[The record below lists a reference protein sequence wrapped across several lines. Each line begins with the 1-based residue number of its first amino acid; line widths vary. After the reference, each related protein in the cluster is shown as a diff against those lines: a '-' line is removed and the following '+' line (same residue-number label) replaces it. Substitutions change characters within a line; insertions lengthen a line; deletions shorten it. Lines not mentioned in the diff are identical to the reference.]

1 MSDSEIIK
9 LKKQINLLNEYN
21 TELKSQLED
30 QVNQMG
36 EIQSKYNNL
45 FNKYKNTIN
54 QNNLVKDKETIQ
66 KMIENSLVEE
76 KEKNNIL
83 NKNYELISKKISSY
97 EKLIEEKE
105 IYINKLVSENTN
117 LKRDLINLSKDN
129 EKYNYSYTRKLEKEN
144 EIINNDKKKLVEDLN
159 KISDQMEDII
169 RENRM
174 LRQMAD
180 VPENFGI
187 DISKVKLGERIKI
200 EDYKTKIRLLVHQID
215 ELETER
221 AQIKHNIYFLAS
233 SLQLNEP
240 PFNLLTKEQKVDL
253 AIYAK
258 KLYEQKNINDI
269 NNIEINKCKNCIELN
284 KIIEEKEK
292 YIKKLEE
299 ELKGKEKIKHNR
311 LNSTDISSFNRNKRY
326 DQLEDSNYQENSS
339 INSDQMNEIRNLLKQ
354 SKEEIEIALNNKIN
368 VNNKGNVYNLFQY
381 NNNFFLNQNSM
392 NSIKNNKANE
402 KKYKRGNN
410 Y

>member
-66 KMIENSLVEE
+66 KIIENSLVEE

-105 IYINKLVSENTN
+105 IYINKLVTENTN

-200 EDYKTKIRLLVHQID
+200 EDYKTKIRLLIHQID

>member
-1 MSDSEIIK
+1 MSESEIIK

-21 TELKSQLED
+21 AELKSQLED
-30 QVNQMG
+30 QINQMG
-36 EIQSKYNNL
+36 EIQSKYNKL

-105 IYINKLVSENTN
+105 IYINKLVTENNN

-200 EDYKTKIRLLVHQID
+200 EDYKTKIRLLIHQID

>member
-105 IYINKLVSENTN
+105 IYINKLVTENTN

-200 EDYKTKIRLLVHQID
+200 EDYKTKIRLLIHQID

>member
-1 MSDSEIIK
+1 MFESEIIK

-21 TELKSQLED
+21 AELKSQLED
-30 QVNQMG
+30 QINQMG
-36 EIQSKYNNL
+36 EIQSKYNKL
-45 FNKYKNTIN
+45 SNKYKNIIN

-105 IYINKLVSENTN
+105 IYINKLVTENNN

-129 EKYNYSYTRKLEKEN
+129 EKYDYFYTRKLEKEN

-200 EDYKTKIRLLVHQID
+200 EDYKTKIRLLIHQID

-253 AIYAK
+253 AIYTK
-258 KLYEQKNINDI
+258 KLYEQKNIN
-269 NNIEINKCKNCIELN
+269 
-284 KIIEEKEK
+284 II
-292 YIKKLEE
+292 
-299 ELKGKEKIKHNR
+299 
-311 LNSTDISSFNRNKRY
+311 
-326 DQLEDSNYQENSS
+326 
-339 INSDQMNEIRNLLKQ
+339 
-354 SKEEIEIALNNKIN
+354 
-368 VNNKGNVYNLFQY
+368 
-381 NNNFFLNQNSM
+381 
-392 NSIKNNKANE
+392 
-402 KKYKRGNN
+402 
-410 Y
+410 

>member
-1 MSDSEIIK
+1 MFESEIIK

-105 IYINKLVSENTN
+105 IYINKLVTENTN

-200 EDYKTKIRLLVHQID
+200 EDYKTKIRLLIHQID

-233 SLQLNEP
+233 SLQLKEP

-253 AIYAK
+253 AIFAK
-258 KLYEQKNINDI
+258 KLYEQKNIKDI